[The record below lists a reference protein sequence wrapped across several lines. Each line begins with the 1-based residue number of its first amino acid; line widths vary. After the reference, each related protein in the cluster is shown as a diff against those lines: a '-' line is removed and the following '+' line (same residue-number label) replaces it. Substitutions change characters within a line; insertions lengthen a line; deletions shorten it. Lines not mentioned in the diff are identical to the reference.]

1 MNGYSVSCLSFVCV
15 RVPFTSSLFFRASN
29 KLTPLSLPPSHLLT
43 TTERSAQR
51 EAALKEVKER
61 AKALKAKQAKTK
73 PTGAAAGGSKQASK
87 TKTAVKARGTQ
98 R

>member
-1 MNGYSVSCLSFVCV
+1 MAAYVVKHELLIIHLSVCV
-15 RVPFTSSLFFRASN
+15 YALYPTSLNPLTYPSTLPSLS
-29 KLTPLSLPPSHLLT
+29 T

>member
-1 MNGYSVSCLSFVCV
+1 LIVFRKLVTFFLLPFFVCMY
-15 RVPFTSSLFFRASN
+15 SLTHPS
-29 KLTPLSLPPSHLLT
+29 TPPSVLPSLPPSRP

>member
-1 MNGYSVSCLSFVCV
+1 MPNCLKH
-15 RVPFTSSLFFRASN
+15 L
-29 KLTPLSLPPSHLLT
+29 LTPLFYPSHPFLPPTLPPSPHT

-61 AKALKAKQAKTK
+61 AKALKAKQVKTK

>member
-1 MNGYSVSCLSFVCV
+1 
-15 RVPFTSSLFFRASN
+15 
-29 KLTPLSLPPSHLLT
+29 
-43 TTERSAQR
+43 
-51 EAALKEVKER
+51 LKEVKER

-73 PTGAAAGGSKQASK
+73 STGAAAGGSKQASK

>member
-1 MNGYSVSCLSFVCV
+1 MDLAYVPCVYVSLNNYSLISPSVLLC
-15 RVPFTSSLFFRASN
+15 RH
-29 KLTPLSLPPSHLLT
+29 PPT
-43 TTERSAQR
+43 IERSAQR

-73 PTGAAAGGSKQASK
+73 SAGGAAGGSKQASK